1 MNSSASPD
9 LAAPR
14 QNEQTI
20 AHALDAL
27 AGGDGD
33 IGVAV
38 SGGSDS
44 LALLLHASAWA
55 RAHKRA
61 LYAVTVD
68 HGLRPEAAEEAAQ
81 VASICASL
89 KIPHDTLT
97 WRPTSNKVAQST
109 ARAARY
115 RLLADWSA
123 RHGLGSI
130 CIGHTQDDR
139 LETFLIRAR
148 AGSTWYGL
156 AGPMPAAP
164 APIATDHGL
173 RLLRPM
179 LTIRRADLRLDLQ
192 ASGVDWIDDPT
203 NLSHRHERIRMR
215 ALLQATSTETQNAIL
230 RSMNRFAEM
239 RAATLNPART
249 TLEQHVRFGADR
261 SATIP
266 NVLAQLPEQARL
278 RLMEAI
284 ILALVP
290 RDAPLRAD
298 RLARL
303 CDKLCDPDVQRC
315 RATLAGCWFRKDHS
329 ALHISPAPP
338 RKTQKSVIQPTFD
351 PFLRAALLLMDPQ
364 VKLLNH
370 SGRMRVS

>member
-20 AHALDAL
+20 AHALDVL
-27 AGGDGD
+27 AREDRQ

-44 LALLLHASAWA
+44 LALLLHANAWA
-55 RAHKRA
+55 RARDRFMQ
-61 LYAVTVD
+61 AVTVD
-68 HGLRPEAAEEAAQ
+68 HGLRPEAASEAAQ
-81 VASICASL
+81 VARICASL
-89 KIPHDTLT
+89 NVPHETLT
-97 WRPTSNKVAQST
+97 WRPSSPKITQST

-115 RLLADWSA
+115 RLLSNWAA
-123 RHGLGSI
+123 RNGLGAI
-130 CIGHTQDDR
+130 CIGHTRDDR

-164 APIATDHGL
+164 APVATDHHL

-179 LTIRRADLRLDLQ
+179 LGISRTDLRRDLQ
-192 ASGVDWIDDPT
+192 SAGLDWTDDPS

-215 ALLQATSTETQNAIL
+215 ALLQLSSAHTRDAIL

-239 RAATLNPART
+239 RAAILSAARAALEEHVTFEPYRSVTITPA
-249 TLEQHVRFGADR
+249 FG
-261 SATIP
+261 
-266 NVLAQLPEQARL
+266 QLPEQARL
-278 RLMEAI
+278 RLLEAI
-284 ILALVP
+284 LLALVP
-290 RDAPLRAD
+290 RDAPPRAD

-303 CDKLCDPDVQRC
+303 CARLSDLDVETH
-315 RATLAGCWFRKDHS
+315 RATLAGCWFRKDHLG
-329 ALHISPAPP
+329 LHISTAPP
-338 RKTQKSVIQPTFD
+338 RRTQQSSLP
-351 PFLRAALLLMDPQ
+351 PASEPASRARLLLMDPHIE
-364 VKLLNH
+364 VLNQPA
-370 SGRMRVS
+370 